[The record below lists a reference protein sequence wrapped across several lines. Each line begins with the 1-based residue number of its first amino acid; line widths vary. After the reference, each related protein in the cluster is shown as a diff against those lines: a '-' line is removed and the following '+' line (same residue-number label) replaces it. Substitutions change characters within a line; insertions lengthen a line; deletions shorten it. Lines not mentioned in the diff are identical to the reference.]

1 MANNYQGFTHTA
13 PDTEPLVLR
22 IADKAQEIQLQT
34 RIPNRQESAKAV
46 PDLRSAGRT
55 KFLHSSLA
63 TFNKKIRDGIEGH
76 AVVDEKDELPPMA
89 FDNTVFMAND
99 VEN

>member
-1 MANNYQGFTHTA
+1 MANNYQGSTHTT

-22 IADKAQEIQLQT
+22 IAHKVQELQLQT

-55 KFLHSSLA
+55 KFAQSSLG

-76 AVVDEKDELPPMA
+76 AVDVEKDELPPMA
-89 FDNTVFMAND
+89 FDNTVIMGNMLED
-99 VEN
+99 